1 MRNPG
6 TQLIVTVIGS
16 IAAIFIAAIQFQP
29 WKQDNS
35 PEKSDRLPQQI
46 AGRVVDQ
53 TNSNPIKG
61 AEITITG
68 RAESA
73 ISEDNGNF
81 RISIKNLAQGEIVRI
96 STIKSGYIT
105 ADRSIS
111 TPAENLIILLKR
123 K

>member
-6 TQLIVTVIGS
+6 TQLIVTIIGS
-16 IAAIFIAAIQFQP
+16 IAAIFVAIIQFQP
-29 WKQDNS
+29 WKQDSS
-35 PEKSDRLPQQI
+35 PEKSNRLPQQI

-53 TNSNPIKG
+53 TNNNPIKG
-61 AEITITG
+61 AEITVTG

-81 RISIKNLAQGEIVRI
+81 RISIPNLAQGEIVRI

-105 ADRSIS
+105 ADRSTSI
-111 TPAENLIILLKR
+111 PAENLIILLKR